1 MIARRGVLAAAG
13 ALFAAPV
20 AHAQSTQWVDWLG
33 TYAGAA
39 RFYRSIPLEDIVPPP
54 KTPREEFDD
63 GTPFAVHFAVRT
75 VDGNGAVWLRIDG
88 GPMQTD
94 ERGET
99 MVFGPVTDGVALLGS
114 ADARA
119 MPRSATL
126 TVRPNQLATEALF
139 AHSDGSFWRRHFTA
153 NFTSTGADVI
163 LWVFDAT
170 GTRARTW
177 RGSTVRRA

>member
-1 MIARRGVLAAAG
+1 MLTRRSALAAA
-13 ALFAAPV
+13 ALLAARP
-20 AHAQSTQWVDWLG
+20 AHAQSTPWNDWLG

-39 RFYRSIPLEDIVPPP
+39 RFHRAIPLQDIFPPP
-54 KTPREEFDD
+54 KVPQENYDD
-63 GTPFAVHFAVRT
+63 GTPFALHFALRAA
-75 VDGNGAVWLRIDG
+75 GGSLAVWLRIDG

-99 MVFGPVTDGVALLGS
+99 MVFGAVTDGVAMLSS

-119 MPRSATL
+119 MPRTASL
-126 TVRPNQLATEALF
+126 TVRPNQLGTEALF
-139 AHSDGSFWRRHFTA
+139 THADGSFWRRHFTA
-153 NFTSTGADVI
+153 TFTPAGADVI

-177 RGSTVRRA
+177 RGSTLRRA

>member
-1 MIARRGVLAAAG
+1 MLKRRGALVAAALLAARPVLAQ
-13 ALFAAPV
+13 P
-20 AHAQSTQWVDWLG
+20 TTWNDWLG

-39 RFYRSIPLEDIVPPP
+39 RFHRAIPLEDIYPPP
-54 KTPREEFDD
+54 KVPQENYAD
-63 GTPFAVHFAVRT
+63 GTPFALHFALRAA
-75 VDGNGAVWLRIDG
+75 GGSLAVWLRIDG

-99 MVFGPVTDGVALLGS
+99 MVFGPVTDGVAMLSS

-119 MPRSATL
+119 LPRTASL
-126 TVRPNQLATEALF
+126 TVRPNQLGTEALF
-139 AHSDGSFWRRHFTA
+139 THADGSFWRRHFTA
-153 NFTSTGADVI
+153 TFTPTSADVI

-177 RGSTVRRA
+177 RGSTLRRA